1 MKPVTQM
8 LRAFIETDPP
18 KRKGPGRRGK
28 SPRDEQK
35 IEMAEIERLL
45 GPDAWPWF
53 GPMLIF
59 DCETTTDIGQKLRFG
74 VFQERGLNY
83 RDLVE
88 RKRLN
93 GRIARED
100 MDEQRSE
107 GIFYS
112 PATCSEA
119 EIETMCAHA
128 EKHGLRFL
136 TVEKF
141 LYTVFYRLYY
151 YKRWREGDPALTL
164 PMLVIGHNLPFDLG
178 AVSYSAGP
186 SKGRNY
192 GGLTL
197 KLTDKRPSI
206 AIKKLGFGKHLF
218 SAHQNWNKRRNLQ
231 FVDTQ
236 QLSRALLGPGGNS
249 ISGLLKKLKIT
260 DAKKSQADY
269 DGPITPEYI
278 EYCRGDVFATWRI
291 FQELRALYRKH
302 GRTREIDQIYSEA
315 SLGKAYLMDFGIK
328 PFLQQNPG
336 FDRRMIGPF
345 MEALYGGRSE
355 VRVRH
360 ELRETIQ
367 ADCRSQYSTINA
379 LMRLQELMIAES
391 VEAIEGSPAGDAA
404 QFLRGVTLADL
415 QRKETWPK
423 LRGVAL
429 IRPNGDILPV
439 RAVFHANDAQ
449 DTADPTLR
457 AQQIGVNVVM
467 SGPPTWWSF
476 ADVIASKILNGDR
489 CPEIL
494 RTITL
499 EPHGV
504 QSGLKPIKF
513 FGEPN
518 YEIDLTR
525 DDLFQRV
532 IDMRGEVKN
541 DNPAMGLGLK
551 LLASATSYGALIEF
565 IVDEHKTPRG
575 TTVYHGTQ
583 STRRLARAAL
593 PSDDGG
599 FEISG
604 YKAER
609 AGAWFAPW
617 GPLIPAGGRLL
628 LAIAER
634 LAADCGLGY
643 AFCDTDSMAFVRP
656 NGMGQDDFRAR
667 VQEIAGQRGWFQ
679 ALNPYSNDDALFSIE
694 PVNYAHDDPKQLEP
708 LYVLAVSAKRY
719 ALANRRGEEWIIRKA
734 TGHGL
739 GHITAP
745 AYDKAALPP
754 HPAAPIDKET
764 GKPQLEKLSNS
775 RNPKLVCDL
784 WRIAFEAGARGDD
797 IQLAAKEALKKLR
810 GLSEPQFQQ
819 RALSSRADWLAYER
833 LPDKRAFMFFNI
845 LPAPVS
851 SDWTFATNDPEI
863 NKTRDDLLK
872 TTLYA
877 KAGKDFL
884 DKDSLRRSDNNEC
897 PAEIFHDAF
906 GLRLC
911 TVADCLW
918 DYFDHSEM
926 KSRGEKG
933 LLQRRK
939 MVILDHEY
947 IGKETNSLIDP
958 DVEAAG
964 DEEIEDAPN
973 IPIFRR
979 GFNPSLLT
987 GLDMDA
993 LSDRTGVKPETLR
1006 DAFRRGRRLEP
1017 QAMKRLR
1024 ASLEISE
1031 DGAVSIAEAAP
1042 MPADARRAAR
1052 IARQLQTLHDAL
1064 AKGKD
1069 FDLNGARR
1077 PALKNERRGPVPLT
1091 ALRLAVERH
1100 LPDNAARRFFK
1111 DRVGVFWSGG
1121 AAIYANNERE
1131 LGLIEDAIA
1140 LASGA
1145 KRARHVRRARAG
1157 VTALQKGTEEERLKA
1172 RGRKTERQ
1180 RQARVARNAAVE
1192 AVFAMPINAS
1202 PPPMPASSGIPPDG
1216 APKGVPE
1223 GHPAA
1228 TPDFFSSDWAD
1239 KFGPAICAL
1248 IAAVVVLITMFKQFP
1263 RQIEAARKAAIRRA
1277 SPDTA
1282 WAVFAA
1288 DLQERIERRLK
1299 RAEADKLRKRRARRS
1314 QNKRAHP
1321 SGGIGQQH
1329 ARRRAFGDDDTQK
1342 VASEADAPAR
1352 VVNADKVAA
1361 AELLTADEGEY
1372 ASFD

>member
-1 MKPVTQM
+1 MRPVTQM
-8 LRAFIETDPP
+8 LRAFIETDSPKGSAP
-18 KRKGPGRRGK
+18 KRFGRPLAAQRM
-28 SPRDEQK
+28 
-35 IEMAEIERLL
+35 EMVEIERLL

-59 DCETTTDIGQKLRFG
+59 DCETTTDIGQQLRFG

-93 GRIARED
+93 GRIKRED

-107 GIFYS
+107 GIFYN
-112 PATCSEA
+112 PAACSET
-119 EIETMCAHA
+119 EIETMRAHA

-136 TVEKF
+136 TLEKF
-141 LYTVFYRLYY
+141 VYTVFYRLYY
-151 YKRWREGDPALTL
+151 YKRWREGDPPLTM

-178 AVSYSAGP
+178 AISFEAGP
-186 SKGRNY
+186 SKGSNY

-197 KLTDKRPSI
+197 KLAEKRPSI
-206 AIKKLGFGKHLF
+206 VIKKLGFGKHLF
-218 SAHQNWNKRRNLQ
+218 SAHQDWNKRRNLR

-236 QLSRALLGPGGNS
+236 QLGRAMLGPGNS
-249 ISGLLKKLKIT
+249 SIKGMLKKLKIG
-260 DAKKSQADY
+260 DEKKGEADY
-269 DGPITPEYI
+269 EGPITPEYI
-278 EYCRGDVFATWRI
+278 EYCRADARATWRI
-291 FQELRALYRKH
+291 FVELRALYREH
-302 GRTREIDQIYSEA
+302 GRTREIDRIYSEA
-315 SLGKAYLMDFGIK
+315 SLGKAYLTDFGIK

-355 VRVRH
+355 VRIRH
-360 ELRETIQ
+360 ELRETMV
-367 ADCRSQYSTINA
+367 ADFRSQYSTINA
-379 LMRLQELMIAES
+379 LMRLQDLMIAER
-391 VEAIEGSPAGDAA
+391 VEAIEGGPYGEAA
-404 QFLRGVTLADL
+404 QFLRGITLADL

-429 IRPNGDILPV
+429 IRPAGDILPV
-439 RAVFHANDAQ
+439 RTVFHANDAQ

-457 AQQIGVNVVM
+457 AQQIGVNVVV
-467 SGPPTWWSF
+467 SGPPTWYSF

-494 RTITL
+494 STITL

-513 FGEPN
+513 FGDPN

-532 IDMRGEVKN
+532 IDMRAEVKD
-541 DNPAMGLGLK
+541 DNPAMGLALK

-565 IVDEHKTPRG
+565 IVDEHKSPRG
-575 TTVYHGTQ
+575 TTVYHGTDR
-583 STRRLARAAL
+583 TRRLAHAVL
-593 PSDDGG
+593 PSEDGG

-634 LAADCGLGY
+634 LAADRGLGY
-643 AFCDTDSMAFVRP
+643 ALCDTDSKGFIRSD
-656 NGMGQDDFRAR
+656 GMTRAEFRAQ
-667 VQEIAGQRGWFQ
+667 VQEIAGPRGWFQ
-679 ALNPYSNDDALFSIE
+679 ALNPYSNNDALFNIE
-694 PVNYAHDDPKQLEP
+694 PVNYAYDNPKQLET

-745 AYDKAALPP
+745 AYDSTALPP
-754 HPAAPIDKET
+754 HPAAP
-764 GKPQLEKLSNS
+764 LEKLSNS

-784 WRIAFEAGARGDD
+784 WRIAFETAGRGED
-797 IQLAAKEALKKLR
+797 IGLAIKDALKSLP
-810 GLSEPQFQQ
+810 GLNEPQFQQ
-819 RALSSRADWLAYER
+819 RALSSRADWLAYDR
-833 LPDKRAFMFFNI
+833 LPNRRAFMFFNI

-851 SDWTFATNDPEI
+851 SDWTFVPNDAEI
-863 NKTRDDLLK
+863 NKTRGDLLDA
-872 TTLYA
+872 TLYA
-877 KAGKDFL
+877 KVGKDFL
-884 DKDSLRRSDNNEC
+884 DKGSLRRSDNNQF

-906 GLRLC
+906 GLRFC

-979 GFNPSLLT
+979 GFNPSILT
-987 GLDMDA
+987 GLDLDPLA
-993 LSDRTGVKPETLR
+993 ARIGVKPETLR
-1006 DAFRRGRRLEP
+1006 AAFRRGRRLEP
-1017 QAMKRLR
+1017 DMMKRLR
-1024 ASLEISE
+1024 VSLEINE

-1042 MPADARRAAR
+1042 PPAEARRAAR
-1052 IARQLQTLHDAL
+1052 MARQLRTLHDAL

-1091 ALRLAVERH
+1091 AMRLAVERH
-1100 LPDNAARRFFK
+1100 LSDKAARRFFK
-1111 DRVGVFWSGG
+1111 DRIGVFWSGR
-1121 AAIYANNERE
+1121 AWIYADKERE
-1131 LGLIEDAIA
+1131 IRLIEEAIA

-1145 KRARHVRRARAG
+1145 KRAQTVRRARSGAAA
-1157 VTALQKGTEEERLKA
+1157 VEKATADERLTA
-1172 RGRKTERQ
+1172 RGQKSERQ
-1180 RQARVARNAAVE
+1180 RRARAARRAAVE
-1192 AVFAMPINAS
+1192 ALFDTPVE
-1202 PPPMPASSGIPPDG
+1202 
-1216 APKGVPE
+1216 APRAAADDALPE
-1223 GHPAA
+1223 P
-1228 TPDFFSSDWAD
+1228 FSDAWTD
-1239 KFGPAICAL
+1239 KFCRAVCAL
-1248 IAAVVVLITMFKQFP
+1248 FVLIVTIIALKPFI
-1263 RQIEAARKAAIRRA
+1263 REIEAAWRATIRRA

-1282 WAVFAA
+1282 SMVFAG
-1288 DLQERIERRLK
+1288 DLQDRIERRLK
-1299 RAEADKLRKRRARRS
+1299 RAEADKLRKRRARRA
-1314 QNKRAHP
+1314 QNEFNHP
-1321 SGGIGQQH
+1321 SGGGVQKR
-1329 ARRRAFGDDDTQK
+1329 ARGCALGDDYAQN
-1342 VASEADAPAR
+1342 VAPEPDAPTCVA
-1352 VVNADKVAA
+1352 NADEVAA
-1361 AELLTADEGEY
+1361 AKLMPADEGE
-1372 ASFD
+1372 

>member
-1 MKPVTQM
+1 
-8 LRAFIETDPP
+8 
-18 KRKGPGRRGK
+18 
-28 SPRDEQK
+28 
-35 IEMAEIERLL
+35 
-45 GPDAWPWF
+45 
-53 GPMLIF
+53 
-59 DCETTTDIGQKLRFG
+59 
-74 VFQERGLNY
+74 
-83 RDLVE
+83 
-88 RKRLN
+88 
-93 GRIARED
+93 
-100 MDEQRSE
+100 
-107 GIFYS
+107 
-112 PATCSEA
+112 
-119 EIETMCAHA
+119 
-128 EKHGLRFL
+128 
-136 TVEKF
+136 
-141 LYTVFYRLYY
+141 
-151 YKRWREGDPALTL
+151 
-164 PMLVIGHNLPFDLG
+164 
-178 AVSYSAGP
+178 
-186 SKGRNY
+186 
-192 GGLTL
+192 
-197 KLTDKRPSI
+197 
-206 AIKKLGFGKHLF
+206 
-218 SAHQNWNKRRNLQ
+218 
-231 FVDTQ
+231 
-236 QLSRALLGPGGNS
+236 
-249 ISGLLKKLKIT
+249 
-260 DAKKSQADY
+260 
-269 DGPITPEYI
+269 
-278 EYCRGDVFATWRI
+278 
-291 FQELRALYRKH
+291 
-302 GRTREIDQIYSEA
+302 
-315 SLGKAYLMDFGIK
+315 
-328 PFLQQNPG
+328 
-336 FDRRMIGPF
+336 MIGPF
-345 MEALYGGRSE
+345 MEGLYGGRSE

-360 ELRETIQ
+360 ELRETMQ
-367 ADCRSQYSTINA
+367 ADFRSQYSTINA
-379 LMRLQELMIAES
+379 LMGLQELMIAER
-391 VEAIEGSPAGDAA
+391 VEAIEGGPAGQAA
-404 QFLRGVTLADL
+404 RFLRGVTFADL

-429 IRPNGDILPV
+429 IRAAGDVLPV
-439 RAVFHANDAQ
+439 RTVFHANETQ
-449 DTADPTLR
+449 DSADPTLR

-467 SGPPTWWSF
+467 SAPPTWYSF

-518 YEIDLTR
+518 YEIDLER

-541 DNPAMGLGLK
+541 DNPAMGLSLK

-575 TTVYHGTQ
+575 TTVYHGTE
-583 STRRLARAAL
+583 STRRLARATL

-599 FEISG
+599 FEISS

-609 AGAWFAPW
+609 AGVWFAPW

-634 LAADCGLGY
+634 LAADRGLGY

-656 NGMGQDDFRAR
+656 DGMDQDDFQAR
-667 VQEIAGQRGWFQ
+667 VQEIAGPLGWFQ
-679 ALNPYSNDDALFSIE
+679 ALNPYSSNDALFSIE
-694 PVNYAHDDPKQLEP
+694 PVNYAHDNPKQLEP

-745 AYDKAALPP
+745 AYDPTALPP
-754 HPAAPIDKET
+754 HPAAP
-764 GKPQLEKLSNS
+764 LEKLSNS

-784 WRIAFEAGARGDD
+784 WRIAFEAAGRGEDVG
-797 IQLAAKEALKKLR
+797 LAIKDALKVLP
-810 GLSEPQFQQ
+810 GLNDPQFQQ
-819 RALSSRADWLAYER
+819 RTLSSRADWLAYNH
-833 LPDKRAFMFFNI
+833 LPNKRAFMFFNI

-851 SDWTFATNDPEI
+851 SDWAFRADDPEI
-863 NKTRDDLLK
+863 NKTRDDLLD

-884 DKDSLRRSDNNEC
+884 DEDSLRRSDNNEF

-979 GFNPSLLT
+979 GFNPSVLI
-987 GLDMDA
+987 GLDFDA
-993 LSDRTGVKPETLR
+993 LSVRAGVKPETLR

-1024 ASLEISE
+1024 ASLEVSE
-1031 DGAVSIAEAAP
+1031 DGEVSIAEDAP
-1042 MPADARRAAR
+1042 SPSHARRAAR
-1052 IARQLQTLHDAL
+1052 MARQLRTLHDAL

-1100 LPDNAARRFFK
+1100 LSDKAARRFFK
-1111 DRVGVFWSGG
+1111 DRIGVFWSGR
-1121 AAIYANNERE
+1121 AAIYTGNERE
-1131 LGLIEDAIA
+1131 IRLIQEAIA

-1145 KRARHVRRARAG
+1145 KRAEVVKRARAG
-1157 VTALQKGTEEERLKA
+1157 VTALEKATAEERLNA
-1172 RGRKTERQ
+1172 RSKKSERQ
-1180 RQARVARNAAVE
+1180 RRARAARKAAVE
-1192 AVFAMPINAS
+1192 AVFVASFETPIGERR
-1202 PPPMPASSGIPPDG
+1202 PPQAPVPEPPIEPDG
-1216 APKGVPE
+1216 SAS
-1223 GHPAA
+1223 
-1228 TPDFFSSDWAD
+1228 DFFSAD
-1239 KFGPAICAL
+1239 RADNLSRAL
-1248 IAAVVVLITMFKQFP
+1248 QALFVIFLAAVMLIPF
-1263 RQIEAARKAAIRRA
+1263 RREIETEWRATIRRA

-1282 WAVFAA
+1282 STVFAG
-1288 DLQERIERRLK
+1288 DLQDRIEKRLK
-1299 RAEADKLRKRRARRS
+1299 RVEADKLRKRRARRA
-1314 QNKRAHP
+1314 QNESDHP
-1321 SGGIGQQH
+1321 SGRVVQNRV
-1329 ARRRAFGDDDTQK
+1329 RRGTFGDDDAQQ
-1342 VASEADAPAR
+1342 VAPQADASPR
-1352 VVNADKVAA
+1352 VVNADEVAA
-1361 AELLTADEGEY
+1361 AELMTADEGEHGGL
-1372 ASFD
+1372 D